1 MNPYT
6 FCLILGAVGLG
17 AMAFS
22 GLGSHLHLPGHGAG
36 HGGHGGHAGHSE
48 GHAHS
53 GHDIGS
59 HGHIPAPAH
68 HHGTDVSRS
77 LVTFLS
83 PRLLFGW
90 LLGFGAAG
98 LLLRSFLS
106 GPLLALAAVVG
117 GVAFEVLAAG
127 PVSRFF
133 FRFASKP
140 AATLESCIEDE
151 VRALTGFDSN
161 GQGLVAVEL
170 DGQIVQ
176 VLATLSDKERAAGVR
191 VRSGDRLR
199 VQEVDAARNRCTVS
213 AL

>member
-1 MNPYT
+1 MDPYT

-17 AMAFS
+17 AMAFGS
-22 GLGSHLHLPGHGAG
+22 LGSHFHLPGHGSG
-36 HGGHGGHAGHSE
+36 PSHSH
-48 GHAHS
+48 GHAHG

-59 HGHIPAPAH
+59 HGHIPATTHH
-68 HHGTDVSRS
+68 HHGSDAGRS
-77 LVTFLS
+77 FIALLS
-83 PRLLFGW
+83 PRLLFGF

-98 LLLRSFLS
+98 LLLRSFLQ
-106 GPLLALAAVVG
+106 GPFLTLAAVAG
-117 GVAFEVLAAG
+117 GVAFEALAAG

-140 AATLESCIEDE
+140 AATLESGIEDE
-151 VRALTGFDSN
+151 VKALTGFDSN

-170 DGQIVQ
+170 DGQVVQ
-176 VLATLSDKERAAGVR
+176 VLATLSDRERAAGVR

-199 VQEVDAARNRCTVS
+199 VQEVDAARNRCTVT

>member
-1 MNPYT
+1 
-6 FCLILGAVGLG
+6 
-17 AMAFS
+17 
-22 GLGSHLHLPGHGAG
+22 
-36 HGGHGGHAGHSE
+36 
-48 GHAHS
+48 
-53 GHDIGS
+53 
-59 HGHIPAPAH
+59 
-68 HHGTDVSRS
+68 
-77 LVTFLS
+77 
-83 PRLLFGW
+83 